1 MSILIE
7 NISKKFGTFQA
18 LNQLY
23 LEIQTGSLVA
33 LVGPSGSGKST
44 LLRIIAGLE
53 EPDQGRIWF
62 TGKNTTKVS
71 VQNREIGFF
80 FQQYALFQNMTVYQ
94 NIEYGLTIRS
104 FSSLFISKRVNQ
116 LMQLMRLENFADRY
130 PAQLSGGQQQRVALA
145 RALSTEPK
153 ILLLDEPFGALD
165 SKVRQYLRKWL
176 RDLHQQV
183 SVTTI
188 FVTHD
193 HQEALE
199 IANEIVLL
207 EKGQLKF
214 SGNPD
219 DFLFFQSNPSK
230 KR

>member
-62 TGKNTTKVS
+62 TGKNTTNVS

-176 RDLHQQV
+176 RDLHHQV

-230 KR
+230 KK